1 MLINLANC
9 RVKIYINEVG
19 HWYMIGQSI
28 FHLITVIFMVITGD
42 ADVNPGELLAML
54 MNAIGMGLAIMLLIV
69 LVVLQLLGIIPN
81 PWPWMI

>member
-1 MLINLANC
+1 
-9 RVKIYINEVG
+9 
-19 HWYMIGQSI
+19 MIGQSI
-28 FHLITVIFMVITGD
+28 FHLITVFFMAITGD

-54 MNAIGMGLAIMLLIV
+54 MNAIAMGLAVMLLLA

>member
-1 MLINLANC
+1 MA
-9 RVKIYINEVG
+9 
-19 HWYMIGQSI
+19 
-28 FHLITVIFMVITGD
+28 ITGD

-54 MNAIGMGLAIMLLIV
+54 MNAIAMGLAVMLLLA